1 MTLSSAA
8 AEELVELFGLTV
20 RQLREAQGWSQEE
33 LAARSLLN
41 RSYVGEIERG
51 RAVASILT
59 AQKLALALQINLA
72 MLLTQCEQTGQ
83 RRVVQRINLAAI
95 AS

>member
-1 MTLSSAA
+1 MTASTDVAD
-8 AEELVELFGLTV
+8 ELIELFGLTV
-20 RQLREAQGWSQEE
+20 RQLREAEGWSQDE

-51 RAVASILT
+51 RVVASLMT
-59 AQKLALALQINLA
+59 AQKLALAFQLSLA
-72 MLLTQCEQTGQ
+72 MLLVRCEQTGQ